1 MDKNK
6 LFIGLGG
13 IGTNQLKKSILYT
26 LNDTHRPE
34 FLIVDCSDIKDIPN
48 NDYYVDCKEKNV
60 EF

>member
-13 IGTNQLKKSILYT
+13 VGTNQLQKSILCT

-34 FLIVDCSDIKDIPN
+34 FLIVDCSDIEDIPD
-48 NDYYVDCKEKNV
+48 DYDIICKEKKC
-60 EF
+60 